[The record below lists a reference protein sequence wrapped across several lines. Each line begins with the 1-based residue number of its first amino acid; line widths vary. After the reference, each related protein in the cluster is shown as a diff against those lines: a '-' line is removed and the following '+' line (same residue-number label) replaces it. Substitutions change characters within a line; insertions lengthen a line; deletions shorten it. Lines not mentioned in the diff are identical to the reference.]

1 MHHCRPRDCER
12 QVQALAA
19 ERVTSTAQAP
29 SAVSSYRA
37 HEPEAQLLAEL
48 LRSTRLS
55 LLYAEAGTDKT
66 ALLRFGLIPR
76 LSRRAGDRLVPPS
89 VRTSGVVVPF
99 PDRRSRSSASASKRR
114 RELVVYVDCSDRSPL
129 GAVHEALSESVALD
143 RTIWLQS
150 NARLGELLEDV
161 GRRFESHLI
170 VLLDRFE
177 DLPADSPHECLDQF
191 ASELAEAIRQPR
203 LAASFLIAIEE
214 DAKPRLA
221 ALRSRIPGFDDSSLR
236 LTPAREFSQGATPAW
251 PPAPADP
258 AGIEALPILS
268 EVLSLPEGAPMPGA
282 PVVAKSTTRVPGKKK
297 VKRAPLP
304 RVEIR
309 TEDVY
314 AMIETALSRIVSKDV
329 TGSPEGL
336 DLPRSDGND
345 LAPQRQ
351 ANERAFDTAASA
363 NPGSAP
369 VAGWSLRE
377 AIERMEQRLRSLSE
391 GRRSQ

>member
-1 MHHCRPRDCER
+1 
-12 QVQALAA
+12 
-19 ERVTSTAQAP
+19 
-29 SAVSSYRA
+29 
-37 HEPEAQLLAEL
+37 LLAEL

-76 LSRRAGDRLVPPS
+76 LSRRAGDRLVSPS

-114 RELVVYVDCSDRSPL
+114 RELVVYVDCSERLPL
-129 GAVHEALSESVALD
+129 GAVHEALYESVALD
-143 RTIWLQS
+143 RTVRLRS
-150 NARLGELLEDV
+150 DARLGEILEDI

-177 DLPADSPHECLDQF
+177 DLPPDSPHECLDQF

-203 LAASFLIAIEE
+203 LAASFLIAVDE
-214 DAKPRLA
+214 DAKLRLA
-221 ALRSRIPGFDDSSLR
+221 PLRSRIPGFDDSSLR
-236 LTPAREFSQGATPAW
+236 LTPAREFSQAATPTW

-258 AGIEALPILS
+258 AGIKALPILS
-268 EVLSLPEGAPMPGA
+268 EVLTLPQGAPVPGA

-351 ANERAFDTAASA
+351 ANDRESDSAASA
-363 NPGSAP
+363 HPGRNP